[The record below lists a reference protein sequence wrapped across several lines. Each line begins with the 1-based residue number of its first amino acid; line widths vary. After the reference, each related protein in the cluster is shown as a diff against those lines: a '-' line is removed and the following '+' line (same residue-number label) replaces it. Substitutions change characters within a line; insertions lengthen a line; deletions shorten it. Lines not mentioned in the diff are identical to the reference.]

1 MRIGYL
7 SLQRIVPGRRGYRL
21 STSDHLGRT
30 YGQSVCPSVVV
41 GLWSNTAQQFA
52 GAAAV
57 ACCVHVQLA
66 SLAFLSVSGCEE
78 NQEPTLSPD

>member
-52 GAAAV
+52 GAAA
-57 ACCVHVQLA
+57 